1 MKTIYSSPVSKA
13 VWLFV
18 QTLGSTVTAV
28 VGAEVAKR
36 AVQKFGGQADHEKW
50 REQAEHSEVRVH
62 ELEKEVQD
70 LQDRLSSIKTQA
82 FSVPWPPIPPQHN
95 PESNSPIIDPTRPH
109 FPKNE

>member
-1 MKTIYSSPVSKA
+1 MKSVFSSPVSKA

-36 AVQKFGGQADHEKW
+36 AVKKFGGDNDTEWQEKAKNN
-50 REQAEHSEVRVH
+50 ETRVH

-70 LQDRLSSIKTQA
+70 LQKQLSSIKSQA
-82 FSVPWPPIPPQHN
+82 FSVPWPPPPPGHN
-95 PESNSPIIDPTRPH
+95 PADNAPIMDPQTPH
-109 FPKNE
+109 FPKGDT

>member
-1 MKTIYSSPVSKA
+1 MKTIFSSPVSKA

-36 AVQKFGGQADHEKW
+36 AVQKFGRQSDNEQW
-50 REQAEHSEVRVH
+50 REKAENNEVRVH
-62 ELEKEVQD
+62 ELEKEVKD

-82 FSVPWPPIPPQHN
+82 FSVPWPPVPP
-95 PESNSPIIDPTRPH
+95 SNNSDADSPIIEATTPH